1 MNLEKTAYSLLKT
14 WIMMRKCTLSTMERR
29 LTSLAITSDSE
40 DQVPIRLRA
49 PSLSFLAVSWT
60 VCLLNYQSTIVLHSN

>member
-14 WIMMRKCTLSTMERR
+14 WIMMRKCKLSTMERR

-40 DQVPIRLRA
+40 DQDMDFLTST
-49 PSLSFLAVSWT
+49 PSV
-60 VCLLNYQSTIVLHSN
+60 